1 MDGTF
6 LKRSALAAFLPL
18 TICMLFITAC
28 ASTPRPASLPGST
41 TVVLVPDRDGHVG
54 EVVVTSPAGSATLSR
69 AGESVAVTG
78 AASSLQQGWIM
89 DQSGI
94 RKEFGVAL
102 AAEPL
107 PVAVYILYFPRNSSE
122 LDERSAAKLDGIL
135 QEIHRRDSRDISIN
149 GHTDTRGSTEYNLL
163 LSNRR
168 ASKVRDILLRS
179 GVKPAYISV
188 SNHGKG
194 NPLIPT
200 GDNVDEPRNRRVEI
214 VVR

>member
-1 MDGTF
+1 MNGTS
-6 LKRSALAAFLPL
+6 LKRLALIAF
-18 TICMLFITAC
+18 MLSIPAC
-28 ASTPRPASLPGST
+28 APSPRPVAAPEPGPGSSL
-41 TVVLVPDRDGHVG
+41 VVLVPDRDGHVG
-54 EVVVTSPAGSATLSR
+54 EVVITSRKGSATLSR
-69 AGESVAVTG
+69 AGESVAVNEATP
-78 AASSLQQGWIM
+78 ARKQGEIM
-89 DQSGI
+89 DQARIGEI
-94 RKEFGVAL
+94 FGAAL

-122 LDERSAAKLDGIL
+122 LDDDSAAKVDGIL
-135 QEIHRRDSRDISIN
+135 KEIIRRDTRDISIN
-149 GHTDTRGSTEYNLL
+149 GHTDTMGSTEYNLW

-168 ASKVRDILLRS
+168 ATKVRDLLVRS
-179 GVKPAYISV
+179 GVKPAHINV

>member
-1 MDGTF
+1 MRRPF
-6 LKRSALAAFLPL
+6 LKRSALGALLPL
-18 TICMLFITAC
+18 TICMLFIAAC
-28 ASTPRPASLPGST
+28 ASTPRPAPATGNT
-41 TVVLVPDRDGHVG
+41 VVVLVPDRDGHVG
-54 EVVVTSPAGSATLSR
+54 EVVVTSPTGSATLSR

-78 AASSLQQGWIM
+78 AEPPRQTGSIM
-89 DQSGI
+89 DQSRI
-94 RKEFGVAL
+94 RETFGAAL

-107 PVAVYILYFPRNSSE
+107 PVAVFILYFPRNSSE
-122 LDERSAAKLDGIL
+122 LDDRSAAKLDGIL
-135 QEIHRRDSRDISIN
+135 QEILRRDSRDISIN
-149 GHTDTRGSTEYNLL
+149 GHTDTMGSPEYNLWLSGKRAAKARDL
-163 LSNRR
+163 L
-168 ASKVRDILLRS
+168 VRH